1 MGVFCPD
8 RMLKLDFSS
17 VQFIFVF
24 LPLTLFV
31 YYLLP
36 KACRNGVLAVFSLL
50 FFVMAGYR
58 SAAVV
63 LGAALINWLGGLL
76 LERVQRKR
84 PLLVL
89 LVGCNAAILAVMK
102 YAPLLVETLNPLL
115 GGSLPMVSA
124 VLPVGMSFYLFT
136 AIGYCA
142 DIAGRTGGTAQA
154 LQ

>member
-102 YAPLLVETLNPLL
+102 YAPLLV
-115 GGSLPMVSA
+115 
-124 VLPVGMSFYLFT
+124 
-136 AIGYCA
+136 
-142 DIAGRTGGTAQA
+142 
-154 LQ
+154 